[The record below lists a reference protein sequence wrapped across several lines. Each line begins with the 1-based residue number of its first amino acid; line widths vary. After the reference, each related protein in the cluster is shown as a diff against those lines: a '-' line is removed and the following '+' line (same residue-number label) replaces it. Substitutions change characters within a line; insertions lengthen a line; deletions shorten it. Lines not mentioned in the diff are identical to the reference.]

1 MCILNYLKRR
11 KDSGQ
16 ILFLWQTNAQLMKS
30 TKRIVNH
37 LQLQLGIEGVSAQ

>member
-11 KDSGQ
+11 KDSDQ
-16 ILFLWQTNAQLMKS
+16 IIFLWQTNAQLMKS
-30 TKRIVNH
+30 TKCFVNQ